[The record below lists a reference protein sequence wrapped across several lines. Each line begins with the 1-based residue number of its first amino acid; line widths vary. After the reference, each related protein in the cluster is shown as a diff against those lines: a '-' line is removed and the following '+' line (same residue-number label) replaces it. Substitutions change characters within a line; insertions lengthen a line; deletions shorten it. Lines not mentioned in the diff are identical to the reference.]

1 MIIIIRNN
9 LKKIKFYNLTK
20 NYVRNNLFG
29 YK

>member
-1 MIIIIRNN
+1 MIIIISNN

>member
-1 MIIIIRNN
+1 MIIIIGNN

>member
-1 MIIIIRNN
+1 MIIIVSNN
-9 LKKIKFYNLTK
+9 LKKIKFCILTN

>member
-1 MIIIIRNN
+1 MIIIISNN

-20 NYVRNNLFG
+20 KYVRNNLFG